1 MTAVCF
7 TMIMIMII
15 AEAVAVAVIY
25 GIPLKAG
32 YSHEAS
38 SAAEN
43 VLIQRI
49 AT

>member
-1 MTAVCF
+1 MAAVCF

-15 AEAVAVAVIY
+15 AVAVGVIY
-25 GIPLKAG
+25 GIPLKAR

-43 VLIQRI
+43 ILVQRI